1 MQTARD
7 IETYPHDL
15 STDVDASMKKFK
27 QAFSKKSNKDN
38 DRFKIPP
45 PPPPNKTTPAPAKQS
60 LPQSQPYHHIPLGSG
75 GIISRKPSSNLTYV
89 GTTGTL
95 DTVGVFFEISDTQCF
110 AAHIEAYTTYPSS
123 SEKKFGL
130 DFQSASKLRSGVIA
144 QLDKTV
150 TGGRTQRM
158 RDTLVMTCT
167 RLSGQEAKASE
178 VVTKAVRE
186 WLDAGLSSGGRVAVA
201 GVGFVVGWP
210 AGGGRVVFEQVVGEG
225 WSAVECEIGVG
236 EWSFGVVEREV
247 EGSEEAW

>member
-95 DTVGVFFEISDTQCF
+95 DTVGVF
-110 AAHIEAYTTYPSS
+110 Y
-123 SEKKFGL
+123 
-130 DFQSASKLRSGVIA
+130 
-144 QLDKTV
+144 
-150 TGGRTQRM
+150 
-158 RDTLVMTCT
+158 
-167 RLSGQEAKASE
+167 
-178 VVTKAVRE
+178 
-186 WLDAGLSSGGRVAVA
+186 
-201 GVGFVVGWP
+201 GVGRLKDGAAGASLRNEAAQFWIAESYAAEKNLPAADAAYAAVVSNFASSPKAATAMYKRGML
-210 AGGGRVVFEQVVGEG
+210 ALQQGQKAQARQLLEQVVSRFPKSDE
-225 WSAVECEIGVG
+225 AVLA
-236 EWSFGVVEREV
+236 
-247 EGSEEAW
+247 EEQLKSLR